1 MKEKH
6 LPLSK
11 NVNNSPTLKLLE
23 KNGPIM
29 HESLGSQLDYV
40 TGVEGQNPSI
50 TKREMDF
57 YYAGRGGVV
66 SPPPS
71 DFFSPRRRRPAKSV
85 VGLPDH
91 SSQECVAMP
100 CNQTVCRVTE
110 GSAVRDGQCSSG
122 SMAFATGTMFVGDKT
137 QIGLLPAVC
146 REVVSE
152 KRKRWPDEML
162 SNHQRLIISP
172 DGARI
177 VAQTSDSHAAVVEP
191 PKRTRRG
198 QPSIN
203 NDACH
208 SLTIPQPL
216 GTNAC
221 SVTQPSGSQAAEN
234 VVEPPKRGRRRKQP
248 STAHVADHSPTNAE
262 PLPSHACPVVE
273 PSDSHIVTDV
283 VQPRKRSRRV
293 SQAPAQSAGDNGETS
308 ASCTPPRM
316 ANPHATQSNRIVGA
330 TQLQKRNANQRRPS
344 ACRPHDRS
352 QSIIEGSTSHAL
364 ENASPPYENISE
376 PSTSRTPPETANLH
390 ATPSMTYSQKRN
402 TRPRRASARRPNEHS
417 QNITEGSTSHALEDA
432 SPAYEDLGDCT
443 ERCRYCNAAFWRG
456 ERLAGRSY
464 SAHVSHYHL
473 CCGNGKVFMEPEQDP
488 PETARD
494 KCAQADVPEFKI
506 RLYSGD
512 RPRGYKLPSSNT
524 IGAIVFDIG
533 PETSARWPNERS
545 QNITE
550 GSTSHA
556 LEDASS
562 AYEDLG
568 DCTERCRYCNAAFW
582 RGERLAGRSYS
593 AHVSHYHLCCG
604 NDPDSPPLDPEVV
617 QGLIHFLDTHN
628 ELVQMFRTAR
638 DKCAQADVPEFKIRL
653 YSGDRPRGYELPSSN
668 TLGAIVFDR
677 GPESESNYDVI
688 LEYRDGPLKRIS
700 KIHKS
705 YMSLQFPLIFIY
717 GQPGYHTKLMLRTT
731 NPEDEPRRA
740 IVCPKNETADI
751 INSTVLD
758 MVAGEART
766 YASYDIAIPV
776 GNSGAETE
784 MLYLPDA
791 MEENTKALV
800 QLPCKEIEQ
809 GKELE
814 QMLIQNQETS
824 ESLPTPVA
832 AASQDSGEQ
841 KKAEETST
849 TTLSL
854 PANEIDQGKKVLDIV
869 AGEARTYA
877 SYDIAIPV
885 GNSGAETE
893 MLHPPDAMEENT
905 KALVQLPFGSS
916 QAPIA
921 LTNEERVEQKK
932 DGQASQASVTLPGKE
947 IEQGKELE
955 QMLIQNQETS
965 ESLPTPVAAASQD
978 SGEQKK
984 AEETSTA
991 TLSLPAKE
999 IDQGKKI
1006 EQHELETPDKM
1017 VIDTQ
1022 ESSGT
1027 PPETM
1032 ALIRQKPLKTTADQN
1047 TAQDSSAKTVRRAL
1061 FENQP
1066 SQSKKQKGTY
1076 HMFIHHRCSFIE

>member
-11 NVNNSPTLKLLE
+11 NVNNSPTLKLPE

-29 HESLGSQLDYV
+29 HESLASQLDDV
-40 TGVEGQNPSI
+40 TGVGGQNPSI

-91 SSQECVAMP
+91 SSQECAAMP

-110 GSAVRDGQCSSG
+110 GSAVRDGQSSSG
-122 SMAFATGTMFVGDKT
+122 SMAFATGTMFVSDET

-208 SLTIPQPL
+208 SLTIPQAL

-262 PLPSHACPVVE
+262 PLPSHACPVIE
-273 PSDSHIVTDV
+273 PSDSHIVTGV
-283 VQPRKRSRRV
+283 VQARKRSRRV
-293 SQAPAQSAGDNGETS
+293 SQAPTRSAGDNGETS
-308 ASCTPPRM
+308 TSCTPPRM
-316 ANPHATQSNRIVGA
+316 ANPHATQSNRNVGA
-330 TQLQKRNANQRRPS
+330 TQPQKRNASQRRPS
-344 ACRPHDRS
+344 ARRPHDRS
-352 QSIIEGSTSHAL
+352 QSIINGSTSHAL
-364 ENASPPYENISE
+364 ENASPPYENIAE

-390 ATPSMTYSQKRN
+390 ATPSMTQSQKRN
-402 TRPRRASARRPNEHS
+402 ARPRRASARRPNERS

-488 PETARD
+488 PEYI
-494 KCAQADVPEFKI
+494 KQ
-506 RLYSGD
+506 L
-512 RPRGYKLPSSNT
+512 
-524 IGAIVFDIG
+524 
-533 PETSARWPNERS
+533 
-545 QNITE
+545 
-550 GSTSHA
+550 
-556 LEDASS
+556 LEDAAFMEHIR
-562 AYEDLG
+562 AYNQMFAMTSFGATIDNTVNHGRGPYVFKVSGQIYHRIGSLCPTG
-568 DCTERCRYCNAAFW
+568 DDDPKFLQLYIYDTVNEVRN
-582 RGERLAGRSYS
+582 RLNPF
-593 AHVSHYHLCCG
+593 SH
-604 NDPDSPPLDPEVV
+604 PDSPP
-617 QGLIHFLDTHN
+617 T
-628 ELVQMFRTAR
+628 TR

-677 GPESESNYDVI
+677 GPETVT
-688 LEYRDGPLKRIS
+688 
-700 KIHKS
+700 
-705 YMSLQFPLIFIY
+705 LQ
-717 GQPGYHTKLMLRTT
+717 QK
-731 NPEDEPRRA
+731 A

-784 MLYLPDA
+784 MHP
-791 MEENTKALV
+791 NSCKHP
-800 QLPCKEIEQ
+800 QLGHRKH
-809 GKELE
+809 L
-814 QMLIQNQETS
+814 
-824 ESLPTPVA
+824 
-832 AASQDSGEQ
+832 
-841 KKAEETST
+841 
-849 TTLSL
+849 
-854 PANEIDQGKKVLDIV
+854 
-869 AGEARTYA
+869 
-877 SYDIAIPV
+877 
-885 GNSGAETE
+885 
-893 MLHPPDAMEENT
+893 LHATD
-905 KALVQLPFGSS
+905 
-916 QAPIA
+916 
-921 LTNEERVEQKK
+921 EERVEQKK
-932 DGQASQASVTLPGKE
+932 DGQASQDSITLPGKE

-965 ESLPTPVAAASQD
+965 VESLPTPVAAASQD

-1006 EQHELETPDKM
+1006 EQHELETPERWSLTLKK
-1017 VIDTQ
+1017 VQ
-1022 ESSGT
+1022 E
-1027 PPETM
+1027 
-1032 ALIRQKPLKTTADQN
+1032 
-1047 TAQDSSAKTVRRAL
+1047 
-1061 FENQP
+1061 
-1066 SQSKKQKGTY
+1066 
-1076 HMFIHHRCSFIE
+1076 HHWKLWR